1 MALGVDALVGDTM
14 RSLLVHRDYDYE
26 AKYVRLQQ
34 NESLKTQ
41 SRDCTLEYSRP
52 QWYLW
57 G

>member
-14 RSLLVHRDYDYE
+14 RSLLVHRDYDSE

-34 NESLKTQ
+34 SESSKTQ

-52 QWYLW
+52 Q
-57 G
+57 